1 MLALADPNDR
11 RTQEEIAESLG
22 VRPETLCRWKRLP
35 GFGEALWDLTY
46 RNLEAEAGRVS
57 AVLLQNALSGN
68 FRFMRLYFEVLK
80 IVGVQ
85 KQSTTCTREHV
96 LSEMEFAKGLRQRL
110 TEAEL
115 HALVDQLK
123 QRYGIRT
130 PEDIYETEKIKVSDE
145 VNLKIV

>member
-1 MLALADPNDR
+1 MSTNVNFQKFSAEQLVFMLALADPNDR

-68 FRFMRLYFEVLK
+68 FRFMRLYFETERCQAPHKGTNMVK
-80 IVGVQ
+80 SS
-85 KQSTTCTREHV
+85 KASSTGFPPAHLNIKE
-96 LSEMEFAKGLRQRL
+96 SFATGRP
-110 TEAEL
+110 
-115 HALVDQLK
+115 
-123 QRYGIRT
+123 I
-130 PEDIYETEKIKVSDE
+130 S
-145 VNLKIV
+145 